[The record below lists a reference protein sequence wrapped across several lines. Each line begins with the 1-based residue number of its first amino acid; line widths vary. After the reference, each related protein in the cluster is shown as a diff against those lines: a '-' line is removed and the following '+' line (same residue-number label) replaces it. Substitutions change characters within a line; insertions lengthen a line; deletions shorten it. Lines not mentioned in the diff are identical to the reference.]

1 MINGIP
7 FWYGMGK
14 VGVMGAI
21 SFGLGSL
28 ATSTFGV
35 LVSTGKVLFEAGLH
49 AISGGLMST
58 VERGKFIA
66 GALSGFV
73 SSMVSSGIQSL
84 GQTGATVTTVVDGKG
99 VTTAVQNGFGQNYM
113 KAVMVVAG
121 GLSGGLSST
130 VAGGNFWQG
139 MRQGLITSGLIHL
152 AHTISNSIEERSI
165 AEQELNAVG
174 IKVLQRERY

>member
-1 MINGIP
+1 MRLTNLISVLP
-7 FWYGMGK
+7 FWN
-14 VGVMGAI
+14 
-21 SFGLGSL
+21 
-28 ATSTFGV
+28 TSTFGV
-35 LVSTGKVLFEAGLH
+35 LVSKGKALFEAGLH
-49 AISGGLMST
+49 AISGGLMSA
-58 VERGKFIA
+58 VEGGKFMA

-99 VTTAVQNGFGQNYM
+99 VTEALQNGFGQNYM

-139 MRQGLITSGLIHL
+139 MRQGLITSGLNHM
-152 AHTISNSIEERSI
+152 AHIGAI
-165 AEQELNAVG
+165 ALNRAKGFVVAG
-174 IKVLQRERY
+174 IYGGGGKNGQIDHPDSE